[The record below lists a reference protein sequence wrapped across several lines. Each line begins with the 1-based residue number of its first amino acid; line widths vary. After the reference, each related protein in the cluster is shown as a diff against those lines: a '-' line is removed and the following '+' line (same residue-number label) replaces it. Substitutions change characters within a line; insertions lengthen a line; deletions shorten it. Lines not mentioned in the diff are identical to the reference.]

1 MRLVASVLLVVG
13 VAACNETIEVDDPPV
28 VIGVLAPKTGVLAQT
43 GALMEQV
50 ALLAATRI
58 NAEGGIDGQ
67 RLAIE
72 IEDVG
77 DTSDPVEVAAAFQ
90 ALVDRGAVVVVG
102 PATQDQVVAV
112 VDIAVATRTPFLSP
126 ISTTPWRAGVD
137 GDRPAD
143 DGYMFRVVANDELQT
158 LALAYY
164 LRNLDAEAPVQTV
177 VVTEADCTCGGPTCS
192 LVEGDSP
199 TAQALGVFSYFEC
212 FYEQGTDVI
221 REVTFK
227 TLFQQGLD
235 GDVADGDPTPRLDEA
250 ITLLD
255 SLDPPPQVV
264 VLAGLGDDALTII
277 TRWIAAHPNETTAQ
291 QVRWLTTATTKTPS
305 FATEM
310 PAEVFADLDAA
321 ISPISGSAPTT
332 PVVGR
337 AYRTLERAYADATG
351 DEIANRAFA
360 PNVWD
365 AIYLAAAALTAQRVR
380 GEDAGG
386 PGLRTTLREV
396 SRDGPILHAGQWIDL
411 TTILRNGGDVDY
423 DGASG
428 PVDFKDDGEVD
439 GPYEIWQVAPDGA
452 GGFGFERAFYIDA
465 RNIPAVLETF
475 GVTEGGGFSELE
487 EGCTIQVP
495 GSCAS

>member
-1 MRLVASVLLVVG
+1 
-13 VAACNETIEVDDPPV
+13 
-28 VIGVLAPKTGVLAQT
+28 
-43 GALMEQV
+43 
-50 ALLAATRI
+50 
-58 NAEGGIDGQ
+58 
-67 RLAIE
+67 
-72 IEDVG
+72 
-77 DTSDPVEVAAAFQ
+77 
-90 ALVDRGAVVVVG
+90 
-102 PATQDQVVAV
+102 
-112 VDIAVATRTPFLSP
+112 
-126 ISTTPWRAGVD
+126 
-137 GDRPAD
+137 
-143 DGYMFRVVANDELQT
+143 
-158 LALAYY
+158 
-164 LRNLDAEAPVQTV
+164 
-177 VVTEADCTCGGPTCS
+177 
-192 LVEGDSP
+192 
-199 TAQALGVFSYFEC
+199 
-212 FYEQGTDVI
+212 
-221 REVTFK
+221 
-227 TLFQQGLD
+227 
-235 GDVADGDPTPRLDEA
+235 
-250 ITLLD
+250 
-255 SLDPPPQVV
+255 
-264 VLAGLGDDALTII
+264 
-277 TRWIAAHPNETTAQ
+277 
-291 QVRWLTTATTKTPS
+291 
-305 FATEM
+305 M

-475 GVTEGGGFSELE
+475 GVKYRRTGDELRCGHCPGCGPRTRAAPASRSPCGTAGRRDGSRDPAAPRRFAARRPRGAAVQAQSTRARARRGGR
-487 EGCTIQVP
+487 TR
-495 GSCAS
+495 